1 MPASRKKAV
10 PPPPPLHVTVVNG
23 DLTFIRQ
30 PFLLGHYRSARLSGA
45 EAVMNAVLGGA
56 MQRSLDAGLYPTH
69 TGTHQVFLNT
79 VGDPRN
85 PWRPPRPEAVIVVG
99 LGPEG
104 ELRAV
109 DLVAT
114 VRQGAIAW
122 AQRRME
128 EPDAVSSL
136 ELSATLIGSGGSG
149 ISAGQSAQL
158 IAQGVREANEQLAV
172 AKWPRV
178 DRVLL
183 IELYEDRATEAWR
196 ALRAQSAAAPSELT
210 LSDGIELGMGALSRP
225 LDANY
230 RGASYDFISAQT
242 RQDPATGTSIDY
254 SLDTKR
260 ARTEVRGKSLQ
271 AELVHGLIASAASD
285 ENTDTRIGS
294 TLFRLLIPLEVTP
307 FLSGTTEMLLEVD
320 AGTAGIPW
328 ELLDVPSGGGDARPW
343 AIRSKLLRKLRTR
356 QLREQPVD
364 ADAEASVLVI
374 GEPAA
379 DTRYYPRLPG
389 ARLEAAAV
397 ADCLVGGLGKDSVRA
412 IISPANPKKKGADAR
427 TIVNALMERPWRVV
441 HVAGHGEPPGEDGP
455 GGVVLSNDTFLGPA
469 EINSMPV
476 VPELVFVNCCFLAQR
491 VPGQL
496 LVEQRSL
503 VDPAKF
509 AATVADK
516 LIDIGVRCVVAAG
529 WAVGDD
535 AACAFATAFYDAL
548 MRGRRFMDAANE
560 ARIAAHAVGDNTW
573 AAYHCYGDPDWT
585 LRRNAAGAERAP
597 RSMDEEFEGVASPST
612 LQLARE
618 TIEVGTVF
626 QKRSREGQT
635 AKLAYLESRHG
646 GVWGGDGATAEAF
659 GRAWSAVGDRKRA
672 IDWFTRAVDALDGT
686 ASLRALEQL
695 GEQRSA
701 QAWALVAAGRVAGKA
716 KLAKALN
723 GARNALASAVE
734 LLRRLNEIQPTMKRE
749 ALVGSALKRLAVL
762 ESIAGDVGAARDAVS
777 AMAAHYAEA
786 ERLGRE
792 SEEDDVFYPT
802 LNRMAAEIVVGFGAA
817 KPRPLSEKAIGAMRR
832 ELDARAKR
840 DPDFWTY
847 SDDAIIALLEALSA
861 GRLAASRAAIEAQL
875 ETLYSKVSAADL
887 WTSVREQTEF
897 VLLPYAAVAS
907 GEEGGSARGLLAL
920 LDRFAGAKR

>member
-10 PPPPPLHVTVVNG
+10 TAPPPLQVTVVNG

-45 EAVMNAVLGGA
+45 EAVMNGVLGGG

-158 IAQGVREANEQLAV
+158 IAQGVREANDQLSA
-172 AKWPRV
+172 AKWPRIG
-178 DRVLL
+178 RLLL

-196 ALRAQSAAAPSELT
+196 ALRALAADAPNAIA

-254 SLDTKR
+254 ALDTKR

-285 ENTDTRIGS
+285 ENTDAQIGS

-320 AGTAGIPW
+320 PGTAGIPW

-356 QLREQPVD
+356 QPREQPVD
-364 ADAEASVLVI
+364 ADAEASVLVV

-397 ADCLVGGLGKDSVRA
+397 ADCLSGGLGKDAVRA
-412 IISPANPKKKGADAR
+412 IISPADPKKKGADAR

-441 HVAGHGEPPGEDGP
+441 HVAGHGEPPSEEGP

-496 LVEQRSL
+496 LVEQRAIA
-503 VDPAKF
+503 DPAKF

-516 LIDIGVRCVVAAG
+516 LIEIGVRCVVAAG

-560 ARIAAHAVGDNTW
+560 ARVAAHAVGDNTW
-573 AAYHCYGDPDWT
+573 AAYQCYGDPDWT
-585 LRRNAAGAERAP
+585 LRRDAAGAVRTP
-597 RSMDEEFEGVASPST
+597 RSMEEEFDGVASPST
-612 LQLARE
+612 LQLALE
-618 TIEVGTVF
+618 TIEVGTIF
-626 QKRSREGQT
+626 QKRSREGQIG
-635 AKLAYLESRHG
+635 KLTFLESRYG
-646 GVWGGDGATAEAF
+646 GVWGDDGATAEAF

-672 IDWFTRAVDALDGT
+672 VAWFTRAVDALDGT
-686 ASLRALEQL
+686 ASLRALEQV

-701 QAWALVAAGRVAGKA
+701 IAWASLAAARRTGKG
-716 KLAKALN
+716 KFGKSLAESRA
-723 GARNALASAVE
+723 ALASAVE

-762 ESIAGDVGAARDAVS
+762 ETMAGEQDAARDAVS

-786 ERLGRE
+786 ERLGRA
-792 SEEDDVFYPT
+792 SDEDDVFYPT
-802 LNRMAAEIVVGFGAA
+802 LNRLAAEIVLGFGDA
-817 KPRPLSEKAIGAMRR
+817 KRKSLSARVLGAVRR
-832 ELDARAKR
+832 ELDARAKQ

-847 SDDAIIALLEALSA
+847 SDDAIIALLEALAS
-861 GRLAASRAAIEAQL
+861 GSLAECRSAIEAQL
-875 ETLYSKVSAADL
+875 ETLFAKVGDAEL
-887 WTSVREQTEF
+887 WTSVREQAEF
-897 VLLPYAAVAS
+897 VLLPYAALES
-907 GEEGGSARGLLAL
+907 GEEREAARALLAL
-920 LDRFAGAKR
+920 LDRFAGTHR

>member
-1 MPASRKKAV
+1 VTSA
-10 PPPPPLHVTVVNG
+10 PLQVTVVNG
-23 DLTFIRQ
+23 DLTFISQ

-45 EAVMNAVLGGA
+45 EGVMNAVLDGA

-69 TGTHQVFLNT
+69 PGTHQVFLNT

-99 LGPEG
+99 LGAEG

-114 VRQGAIAW
+114 VRQGTIAW

-128 EPDAVSSL
+128 EPDAVATL

-158 IAQGVREANEQLAV
+158 IAQGVREANEQLSA

-178 DRVLL
+178 GRLLL

-196 ALRAQSAAAPSELT
+196 ALRAQATDAPTELA
-210 LSDGIELGMGALSRP
+210 LSNGIEVGMGALSRP

-242 RQDPATGTSIDY
+242 RQDPAAGTSIDY

-271 AELVHGLIASAASD
+271 SDLVHGLIASAASD
-285 ENTDTRIGS
+285 ENTDTQIGS

-320 AGTAGIPW
+320 PGTAGIPW
-328 ELLDVPSGGGDARPW
+328 ELLDVPSGGGDTRPW

-379 DTRYYPRLPG
+379 DPRYYPRLPG

-397 ADCLVGGLGKDSVRA
+397 ADCLASGLGKDAVRA
-412 IISPANPKKKGADAR
+412 IISPARKKGPDAR

-441 HVAGHGEPPGEDGP
+441 HVAGHGEPPSNDGP
-455 GGVVLSNDTFLGPA
+455 GGVVLSNDTFLGPS

-496 LVEQRSL
+496 LAEQRSIA
-503 VDPAKF
+503 DPAKF

-516 LIDIGVRCVVAAG
+516 LIEIGVRCVVAAG

-535 AACAFATAFYDAL
+535 AACAFASTFYDAL
-548 MRGRRFMDAANE
+548 VRGRRFMDAAND

-573 AAYHCYGDPDWT
+573 AAYQCYGDPDWT
-585 LRRNAAGAERAP
+585 LHRNAAGAERAP
-597 RSMDEEFEGVASPST
+597 RSMDEEFEGIASPST
-612 LQLARE
+612 LQLALE
-618 TIEVGTVF
+618 TLEVGTIF
-626 QKRSREGQT
+626 QKRNRESQL
-635 AKLAYLESRHG
+635 AKLGFLEERYG
-646 GVWGGDGATAEAF
+646 DVWGSDGATAEAF

-672 IDWFTRAVDALDGT
+672 IDWLTRAVDALDGT
-686 ASLRALEQL
+686 ASLSALEQV
-695 GEQRSA
+695 GEQRAA
-701 QAWALVAAGRVAGKA
+701 QGWS
-716 KLAKALN
+716 
-723 GARNALASAVE
+723 ALAEARASGKTKRVKAVNEARGTLAGAVE
-734 LLRRLNEIQPTMKRE
+734 LLRRLNEIQPTSKRE

-762 ESIAGDVGAARDAVS
+762 ETVAGERDAARRAVEE
-777 AMAAHYAEA
+777 MATHYAEA

-792 SEEDDVFYPT
+792 SEEGDVFYPT
-802 LNRMAAEIVVGFGAA
+802 LNRMAADIVLGFGAT
-817 KPRPLSEKAIGAMRR
+817 KPTSLSQRVVRAIRK

-847 SDDAIIALLEALSA
+847 SDDAIIALLEALAA
-861 GRLAASRAAIEAQL
+861 GRLAASRSAIEGQL
-875 ETLYSKVSAADL
+875 ESLYAHVSAPDL
-887 WTSVREQTEF
+887 WTSVREQAEF
-897 VLLPYAAVAS
+897 VLLPYEALANGAEREAARVV
-907 GEEGGSARGLLAL
+907 LAL
-920 LDRFAGAKR
+920 LERFGRAGR